1 MSSETNALLRSIRRW
16 LLILVF
22 LFGVALVV
30 LAIVGDDVTGYS
42 NGFVFG
48 IAGFLGGGISL
59 VAGLMAFFD
68 LIAEQE
74 SADTRNE

>member
-22 LFGVALVV
+22 LFGVGLVV
-30 LAIVGDDVTGYS
+30 LAIVGDAVTGS
-42 NGFVFG
+42 SGFVFG

-59 VAGLMAFFD
+59 VAGLMAVFD
-68 LIAEQE
+68 LLAEQE

>member
-1 MSSETNALLRSIRRW
+1 MPSETNALLRSIRRW

-30 LAIVGDDVTGYS
+30 LAIVGNDVTGS
-42 NGFVFG
+42 SGFVFG

-68 LIAEQE
+68 ILEK
-74 SADTRNE
+74 R